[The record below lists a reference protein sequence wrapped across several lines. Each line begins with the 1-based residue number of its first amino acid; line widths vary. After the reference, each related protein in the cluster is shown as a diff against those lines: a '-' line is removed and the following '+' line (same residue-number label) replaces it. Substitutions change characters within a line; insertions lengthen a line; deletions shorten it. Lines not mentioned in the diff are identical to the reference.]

1 MKEDDT
7 AERKK
12 KKHERDLQ
20 SVPLTS
26 EGRKEEE
33 GMKER
38 NQVFFFL
45 AARVRWQIV
54 NDICKA
60 EGSGDI
66 KRSQCT
72 D

>member
-7 AERKK
+7 AERK

-38 NQVFFFL
+38 NQVFFFM
-45 AARVRWQIV
+45 AARSVANR
-54 NDICKA
+54 K
-60 EGSGDI
+60 
-66 KRSQCT
+66 
-72 D
+72 

>member
-12 KKHERDLQ
+12 KHEQDLQ

-38 NQVFFFL
+38 NWVFFFL

-54 NDICKA
+54 NDICKTV
-60 EGSGDI
+60 GSGDI
-66 KRSQCT
+66 KRTQRT